1 MTERVEA
8 LTEAAGRTAM
18 LAELRSGA
26 RDAAATVA
34 PSILAYGAVWG
45 GLARQAGLS
54 MGEIVAMCV
63 LVSAGTAQ
71 FVALPMLS
79 AAAPAALVVLTTY
92 VVNLRHYLMAASLA
106 PYFAG
111 LSRIRLALLA
121 HGISDEA
128 YALTQ
133 ARFAR
138 HPARPAYF
146 VGCAWTTYLAWYLG
160 AAGGALLG
168 SRIPDPQRFGLDF
181 VFPAVFIAILVRSM
195 RARWQWTVAAVAAA
209 VALAVAG
216 GVGGTWHIAV
226 AGLSAS
232 ILGIRLAPTPS
243 PRACESGGP
252 GGSRPGGAR

>member
-1 MTERVEA
+1 MTEERGVGA
-8 LTEAAGRTAM
+8 RPAGADSTR
-18 LAELRSGA
+18 AELWAGV
-26 RDAAATVA
+26 RDAGTTVV

-54 MGEIVAMCV
+54 LGEIVAMCL

-79 AAAPAALVVLTTY
+79 AGAPAALLVLTTY
-92 VVNLRHYLMAASLA
+92 IVNLRHYLMAASLA
-106 PYFAG
+106 PHFAR
-111 LSRIRLALLA
+111 LSRLRLALLA

-138 HPARPAYF
+138 RPARAAYF
-146 VGCAWTTYLAWYLG
+146 VGCASATFMAWYVG
-160 AAGGALLG
+160 GIGGALLG

-181 VFPAVFIAILVRSM
+181 VFPAVFIAILAREV
-195 RARWQWTVAAVAAA
+195 RARWQWAVAGAA
-209 VALAVAG
+209 AAIALAVAW

-232 ILGIRLAPTPS
+232 VLGVWLAPRSGTGVPE
-243 PRACESGGP
+243 RA
-252 GGSRPGGAR
+252 R